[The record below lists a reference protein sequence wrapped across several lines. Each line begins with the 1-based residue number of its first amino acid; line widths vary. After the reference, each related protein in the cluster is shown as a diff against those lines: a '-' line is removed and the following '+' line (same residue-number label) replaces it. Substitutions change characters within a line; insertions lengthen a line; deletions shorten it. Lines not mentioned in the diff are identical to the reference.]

1 MKLAPFRLL
10 PVVATLTLK
19 VSSNYRLHP
28 DTYTMSSSDM
38 AVSAYAGIIIVVYC
52 VPSSGSGTQCYD
64 SRWLCD
70 CSSFYKAFKGNDG
83 AVFSNHTSIIPNSI
97 CSTIYYFHS

>member
-28 DTYTMSSSDM
+28 DTYAMSFSDI

-52 VPSSGSGTQCYD
+52 VPSSGSGTQYDD
-64 SRWLCD
+64 SRWSCD
-70 CSSFYKAFKGNDG
+70 YSSL
-83 AVFSNHTSIIPNSI
+83 
-97 CSTIYYFHS
+97 